1 MYIQFG
7 QFVHII
13 FSRHRGPNIE
23 GEDQNNSQTDDD
35 VEMDENIAAMV
46 LTSLSCSPVSP
57 HFHGSLTGIVNG
69 SVYIQ
74 MPKLPEL
81 SSSS

>member
-57 HFHGSLTGIVNG
+57 HFHGSLTGNG
-69 SVYIQ
+69 QWFCVY
-74 MPKLPEL
+74 PNA
-81 SSSS
+81 